1 MLSALH
7 TEVNE
12 ESGVDHGH
20 LETANPLTTK
30 GWYVFGRTLVVTL
43 SIKEGKSGRK
53 LMNVENGRERRVR
66 ERERDTK
73 RKGQSKRRLTLG
85 S

>member
-1 MLSALH
+1 MFSALH
-7 TEVNE
+7 AEVNE

-30 GWYVFGRTLVVTL
+30 GRYVVGRTLVVTL
-43 SIKEGKSGRK
+43 SIKRGKSGRK
-53 LMNVENGRERRVR
+53 LMNVENVR
-66 ERERDTK
+66 ERSERERGD
-73 RKGQSKRRLTLG
+73 RERERLTLG